1 MWESDSAPLQ
11 GDRPQSI
18 SNNLMVKNCDIIISV
33 FWSRLGTDTGVEQS
47 GTIEEIKYFIKEKNL
62 RLFIFQKNLSLK
74 IMTQSSGESFVPLK
88 KR

>member
-1 MWESDSAPLQ
+1 
-11 GDRPQSI
+11 
-18 SNNLMVKNCDIIISV
+18 MVKNCDIIISV